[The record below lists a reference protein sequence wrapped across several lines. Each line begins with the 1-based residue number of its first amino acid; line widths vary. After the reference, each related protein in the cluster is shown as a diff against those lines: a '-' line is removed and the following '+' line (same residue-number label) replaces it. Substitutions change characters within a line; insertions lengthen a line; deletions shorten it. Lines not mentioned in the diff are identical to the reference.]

1 MEYVAEDIVIIFAEV
16 REMKTILVEQ
26 GNNWTDEQ
34 VARFRLDI
42 EHLDK
47 LGLRI
52 LGQLIRDGKLTHAQ
66 YWSMK

>member
-1 MEYVAEDIVIIFAEV
+1 MEHVAMDIIIILAEV
-16 REMKTILVEQ
+16 REMKMILSTK
-26 GNNWTDEQ
+26 GNSWTDEQ

-52 LGQLIRDGKLTHAQ
+52 LGQLIREGKVTQAQ

>member
-1 MEYVAEDIVIIFAEV
+1 MEWAAKDVILILTEV
-16 REMKTILVEQ
+16 REMKMILAEQ
-26 GNNWTDEQ
+26 GNSWTDEQ

-52 LGQLIRDGKLTHAQ
+52 LGQLIREGKLTHAQ